1 MHDWLEAVISE
12 ARSLKD
18 SFSTFDTLYLGGGT
32 PSVLPDRLIENLLE
46 RLRNVLHF
54 DRHLEITMECNP
66 GDLDFARASRLHTM
80 GISRVSLG
88 VQSFDDAT
96 LRFLGRR
103 HDARCAQ
110 IAVEQLRHAR
120 FDHIGLDLIWGIP
133 HLPVDRTLASVESA
147 LSFDPEHLSCYS
159 LTVESATPLHKDVSS
174 GVVRMK
180 DDEALAEE
188 AMRLWARLSQAGY
201 DHYEVSNFAR
211 SPAYRSRHNTK
222 YWYHTPVLELGPAA
236 HSFNGS
242 RRWANV
248 SSVSDYVNRIRAG
261 QRAVTFEE
269 VLSNEQKISER
280 VVLGLRT
287 SDGVAR
293 SIVEGRRLKELQE
306 LGLLIVTRDRVS
318 PTERGMLVADSLA
331 VALDPT

>member
-1 MHDWLEAVISE
+1 
-12 ARSLKD
+12 
-18 SFSTFDTLYLGGGT
+18 
-32 PSVLPDRLIENLLE
+32 
-46 RLRNVLHF
+46 
-54 DRHLEITMECNP
+54 
-66 GDLDFARASRLHTM
+66 
-80 GISRVSLG
+80 
-88 VQSFDDAT
+88 
-96 LRFLGRR
+96 
-103 HDARCAQ
+103 
-110 IAVEQLRHAR
+110 
-120 FDHIGLDLIWGIP
+120 
-133 HLPVDRTLASVESA
+133 
-147 LSFDPEHLSCYS
+147 
-159 LTVESATPLHKDVSS
+159 
-174 GVVRMK
+174 
-180 DDEALAEE
+180 EALAEE

-222 YWYHTPVLELGPAA
+222 YWYHTPVLGLGPAA
-236 HSFNGS
+236 HSFDGS